1 MEDIEALTVC
11 GKNLTEI
18 AKLCNIEKK
27 DLTSKYVKQNMRYC
41 EIPENE
47 KWRET
52 MLTEMMVYRNCDF
65 VREDHILKNEINQI
79 IDMVCTT

>member
-1 MEDIEALTVC
+1 
-11 GKNLTEI
+11 
-18 AKLCNIEKK
+18 
-27 DLTSKYVKQNMRYC
+27 MRYC